1 MELITFL
8 KLDYTYRCFS
18 YINMRLYRSGNQY
31 KQILK
36 YNNYINTYREIKK
49 NRKNSEF
56 NL

>member
-1 MELITFL
+1 MEIITFL

-36 YNNYINTYREIKK
+36 YNNYINTFKVIKK
-49 NRKNSEF
+49 AEKKQ
-56 NL
+56 